1 MKIKMISLFFTLLL
15 ALTAGSL
22 VYASPPG
29 ESGTVSG
36 DFVFGPSTTV
46 VSNGNI
52 NIFTRCCSSL
62 LGDVEGSFESVMAR
76 AFSMPDGTVRT
87 NGTLASEITKLDG
100 TSVVGTIMWKV
111 EQTSVGLVTTGTYKW
126 YNGTGDL
133 KGVHGSGTFLVDLT
147 IFSFTYDG
155 SYSGFTLP

>member
-1 MKIKMISLFFTLLL
+1 
-15 ALTAGSL
+15 
-22 VYASPPG
+22 
-29 ESGTVSG
+29 
-36 DFVFGPSTTV
+36 
-46 VSNGNI
+46 
-52 NIFTRCCSSL
+52 
-62 LGDVEGSFESVMAR
+62 
-76 AFSMPDGTVRT
+76 MPDGTVRT

-133 KGVHGSGTFLVDLT
+133 KGLHGSGTFLVDLT